1 MCYHVYSSKGNEKIF
16 KGSDTMKEKIMNALN
31 GANTTCK
38 INDSQAMV
46 YWNGFRFNKNTLEF
60 LLKKANINYNVKR
73 QTAEN
78 GHILTWYDCSGYEVV
93 FVS

>member
-1 MCYHVYSSKGNEKIF
+1 
-16 KGSDTMKEKIMNALN
+16 MKEKIKNVLN
-31 GANTTCK
+31 EANTTCK

-60 LLKKANINYNVKR
+60 LLKKANINYNVKG

-78 GHILTWYDCSGYEVV
+78 GHILTWYDCSGYEIV
-93 FVS
+93 FVY